1 MNKTVPSIA
10 PVPEQDSQQNQAR
23 LMSNQMGVYY
33 SNCAMVA
40 MSPRD
45 ISLYFGRY
53 VPTRD
58 NKGSQQLTELY
69 ERQIYMTLEQA
80 QDLVKMLNQT
90 IDMFVS
96 KGAPKPGKKIP

>member
-1 MNKTVPSIA
+1 MNKQVQDAS
-10 PVPEQDSQQNQAR
+10 PVTGDDSQAGPPR

-58 NKGSQQLTELY
+58 NRGSQQLTELY

-80 QDLVKMLNQT
+80 QDLVRMLNQT

-96 KGAPKPGKKIP
+96 KSAPKPGKK

>member
-1 MNKTVPSIA
+1 MNKSVPSVS
-10 PVPEQDSQQNQAR
+10 PVSNDASDSGMQR

-69 ERQIYMTLEQA
+69 ERQIYMTIEQA

-96 KGAPKPGKKIP
+96 KNATQTGK